1 MRMWMTVT
9 LPALKELK
17 VKKKKREREKQ
28 KGHGQRYYSLS
39 TYCVSGTFLS
49 S

>member
-17 VKKKKREREKQ
+17 VKKKKRERERSRKVMAR
-28 KGHGQRYYSLS
+28 GIIH
-39 TYCVSGTFLS
+39 
-49 S
+49 